1 MLSPRGARYR
11 VFSGRPST
19 FRGAGDS
26 RRLDAI
32 TNESVQRLKHTLR
45 GKAPKTVNNVL
56 TVLNGLLKTAAEWEI
71 IEQIPCTIRLLRVPK
86 TSASF
91 HDFDDF
97 ERLVDTAREA
107 DWQTHLIV
115 LLGGEAG
122 AAVRR
127 DDGVGMV
134 GCGPGQAPTAH
145 LPV

>member
-1 MLSPRGARYR
+1 M
-11 VFSGRPST
+11 
-19 FRGAGDS
+19 
-26 RRLDAI
+26 
-32 TNESVQRLKHTLR
+32 QRLKHTLR

-56 TVLNGLLKTAAEWEI
+56 TVLNGPLKTAAEWEI

-122 AAVRR
+122 LR
-127 DDGVGMV
+127 
-134 GCGPGQAPTAH
+134 CGEMMA
-145 LPV
+145 LE